1 MFAESRNQGPP
12 LTFFADFLLN
22 PALSVRTV
30 FEFGIFRTLFANS
43 HNLCRF
49 NVNLPNSTHKNCF
62 CWSVVEDL
70 GMAGLPSH
78 DLPLRGFAAAGN

>member
-22 PALSVRTV
+22 LALSARTV

-43 HNLCRF
+43 HNLCHF
-49 NVNLPNSTHKNCF
+49 NVKLAEATHKNCF
-62 CWSVVEDL
+62 RWGAVENL
-70 GMAGLPSH
+70 RVAGLPGNH
-78 DLPLRGFAAAGN
+78 LPMRGFSTARN

>member
-22 PALSVRTV
+22 LALSARTV

-49 NVNLPNSTHKNCF
+49 NAKLAEATHKNYF
-62 CWSVVEDL
+62 HWGAVENL
-70 GMAGLPSH
+70 RVAGLPGH
-78 DLPLRGFAAAGN
+78 NPPLRGFSTAGN

>member
-22 PALSVRTV
+22 LALSARTV

-49 NVNLPNSTHKNCF
+49 NVKLAEATHKNCF
-62 CWSVVEDL
+62 SWDAVERFR
-70 GMAGLPSH
+70 MAGLPGH
-78 DLPLRGFAAAGN
+78 HLPLRWFATARN

>member
-22 PALSVRTV
+22 LALSARTV

-43 HNLCRF
+43 HNLFRF
-49 NVNLPNSTHKNCF
+49 NVKLAESTHKNCF
-62 CWSVVEDL
+62 YWGAVENL

-78 DLPLRGFAAAGN
+78 HLLVRGLSTARN